1 MISGIVIDS
10 STNKPLKGVKLTS
23 SSGDSP
29 ITSTTDV
36 NGKFIINVPSFPNNI
51 TLSYAGYNTKE
62 VKPFKGDGEIKND
75 LGVQQLT
82 PLRQDISRDLLNSSQ
97 MSSSQV
103 DSLLK
108 SKKDANYYTQKRLSG
123 TVKDIKSQLMPIAIG
138 MIAEFGISNISTL
151 VTKPQSE
158 IQKYV
163 NNSLCPTPD
172 TLNKLLNTKNKL
184 YKKINNIS
192 TTIDVTTKALG
203 ITTGILGGLNIA
215 LQVLKNLP
223 VPVAIAGVGIPMNVI
238 TQVQNSIKKIE
249 GTISKLSAVSAGSL
263 MILVSIRQ
271 VLTQLMQYLSLLD
284 LLIQHCA
291 PNTPQS
297 QETLNKALLDLTKEA
312 EQQSVIVPTTINGFT
327 LTVETELT
335 KKTLK
340 RKRAIAKNR
349 SGVNL
354 LQGEWSF
361 SSIDQILIDELT
373 FYIQTNNLKAD

>member
-23 SSGDSP
+23 FDGDTP
-29 ITSTTDV
+29 LTSVTDS
-36 NGKFIINVPSFPNNI
+36 NGKFNINTPSFPNNI
-51 TLSYAGYNTKE
+51 TISYANYNTIE
-62 VKPFKGDGEIKND
+62 IKPFKGDGEVKTD

-82 PLRQDISRDLLNSSQ
+82 QLKKDISKDLLNSSQ
-97 MSSSQV
+97 MSTSQL

-108 SKKDANYYTQKRLSG
+108 SKKDANYYTQKRLSD

-138 MIAEFGISNISTL
+138 MVAEFGLSDISTL
-151 VTKPQSE
+151 ITKPQSE
-158 IQKYV
+158 IQRYV
-163 NNSLCPTPD
+163 DNSTCPTPD

-192 TTIDVTTKALG
+192 TTIDVTTKAAG

-249 GTISKLSAVSAGSL
+249 GTISKLSAISAGSL
-263 MILVSIRQ
+263 ILLVSIRQ

-297 QETLNKALLDLTKEA
+297 QETLNQALLDLTKEA
-312 EQQSVIVPTTINGFT
+312 EQQSVIVPPTINGFT
-327 LTVETELT
+327 LSVETEIT
-335 KKTLK
+335 EKPLK

-349 SGVNL
+349 RAI
-354 LQGEWSF
+354 
-361 SSIDQILIDELT
+361 SIV
-373 FYIQTNNLKAD
+373 

>member
-23 SSGDSP
+23 SSGDNP

-82 PLRQDISRDLLNSSQ
+82 PLKQDISRDLLNSSQ

-203 ITTGILGGLNIA
+203 ITTGLLGVLNIA
-215 LQVLKNLP
+215 LQISKNNP
-223 VPVAIAGVGIPMNVI
+223 APANVVSVGII
-238 TQVQNSIKKIE
+238 SQNEAIIKKLE
-249 GTISKLSAVSAGSL
+249 GTITKLSAVSAGSL

-297 QETLNKALLDLTKEA
+297 QETLNQALLDLTKEA
-312 EQQSVIVPTTINGFT
+312 EQQSVIVPPTINGFT
-327 LTVETELT
+327 LTIETEIT
-335 KKTLK
+335 EKPLK

>member
-1 MISGIVIDS
+1 M
-10 STNKPLKGVKLTS
+10 
-23 SSGDSP
+23 
-29 ITSTTDV
+29 
-36 NGKFIINVPSFPNNI
+36 
-51 TLSYAGYNTKE
+51 
-62 VKPFKGDGEIKND
+62 
-75 LGVQQLT
+75 
-82 PLRQDISRDLLNSSQ
+82 
-97 MSSSQV
+97 
-103 DSLLK
+103 
-108 SKKDANYYTQKRLSG
+108 
-123 TVKDIKSQLMPIAIG
+123 
-138 MIAEFGISNISTL
+138 
-151 VTKPQSE
+151 
-158 IQKYV
+158 
-163 NNSLCPTPD
+163 
-172 TLNKLLNTKNKL
+172 
-184 YKKINNIS
+184 
-192 TTIDVTTKALG
+192 
-203 ITTGILGGLNIA
+203 GGLNIA

>member
-10 STNKPLKGVKLTS
+10 STTKPLKGVKLTS
-23 SSGDSP
+23 SNGDSP

-36 NGKFIINVPSFPNNI
+36 NGKFIINIPSFPNNI
-51 TLSYAGYNTKE
+51 TISYAGYNTKE

-82 PLRQDISRDLLNSSQ
+82 PLKQDISRDLLNSSQ

-108 SKKDANYYTQKRLSG
+108 SKKDANYYTQKRLSD

-138 MIAEFGISNISTL
+138 MVAEFGLSNVSTL
-151 VTKPQSE
+151 ITKSPSE

-163 NNSLCPTPD
+163 NNSICPTPD

-203 ITTGILGGLNIA
+203 TTTGLLGVLNLT
-215 LQVLKNLP
+215 LQLSRNNP
-223 VPVAIAGVGIPMNVI
+223 APAIGVSVGMISQMEFI
-238 TQVQNSIKKIE
+238 IKKQE
-249 GTISKLSAVSAGSL
+249 ETINKLSAVSAGSL

-297 QETLNKALLDLTKEA
+297 QETLNQALLDLTKEA
-312 EQQSVIVPTTINGFT
+312 EQQSVIVPPTINGFT
-327 LTVETELT
+327 LTVETEIT
-335 KKTLK
+335 EKPLK

>member
-1 MISGIVIDS
+1 
-10 STNKPLKGVKLTS
+10 
-23 SSGDSP
+23 
-29 ITSTTDV
+29 
-36 NGKFIINVPSFPNNI
+36 
-51 TLSYAGYNTKE
+51 
-62 VKPFKGDGEIKND
+62 
-75 LGVQQLT
+75 
-82 PLRQDISRDLLNSSQ
+82 

-108 SKKDANYYTQKRLSG
+108 SKKDANYYTQKRLSD

-223 VPVAIAGVGIPMNVI
+223 IPVAVAGVGIPMNVI
-238 TQVQNSIKKIE
+238 TQVQSSIKKIE

-297 QETLNKALLDLTKEA
+297 QETLNQALLDLTKEA
-312 EQQSVIVPTTINGFT
+312 EQQSVIVPPTINGFT
-327 LTVETELT
+327 LTIETEIT
-335 KKTLK
+335 EKPLK

>member
-1 MISGIVIDS
+1 MV
-10 STNKPLKGVKLTS
+10 
-23 SSGDSP
+23 
-29 ITSTTDV
+29 
-36 NGKFIINVPSFPNNI
+36 
-51 TLSYAGYNTKE
+51 
-62 VKPFKGDGEIKND
+62 
-75 LGVQQLT
+75 
-82 PLRQDISRDLLNSSQ
+82 
-97 MSSSQV
+97 
-103 DSLLK
+103 
-108 SKKDANYYTQKRLSG
+108 
-123 TVKDIKSQLMPIAIG
+123 
-138 MIAEFGISNISTL
+138 AEFGIANISEL
-151 VTKPQSE
+151 VTKSQPE
-158 IQKYV
+158 IQRYV
-163 NNSLCPTPD
+163 DNSTCPTPD
-172 TLNKLLNTKNKL
+172 ELNKLLNTKNKL

-192 TTIDVTTKALG
+192 NTIDVTTKALG

-249 GTISKLSAVSAGSL
+249 GTISKLSAISAGSL
-263 MILVSIRQ
+263 ILLVSIRQ

-297 QETLNKALLDLTKEA
+297 QETLNQALLDLTKEA
-312 EQQSVIVPTTINGFT
+312 EQQSVIVPPTINGFT
-327 LTVETELT
+327 LSVETEIT
-335 KKTLK
+335 EKPLK

-373 FYIQTNNLKAD
+373 FYIQTKNLKAD